1 MKRRP
6 TSAQRKSNL
15 EKLKKLRIGEE
26 SHIEINMSNKM
37 TQQDL
42 DKRRKSNLEKLM
54 KLRIVDESYIEIDTP
69 KMNLQKLKKLRIVDE
84 SHSERPMQ
92 QIIDSPNH
100 PQTKQRLPITWYE
113 CIYCDGLRTKD
124 EEYMYTHWRIHEW
137 LFYLS
142 SHNRLYANK
151 KKHDFIFH
159 LNPKFLWEKNM
170 TSLTIPVQN
179 FYGKT
184 KYA

>member
-1 MKRRP
+1 MKRRS

-26 SHIEINMSNKM
+26 SHIEINMSTKM

-42 DKRRKSNLEKLM
+42 DKRRKSNLEKL
-54 KLRIVDESYIEIDTP
+54 
-69 KMNLQKLKKLRIVDE
+69 KKLRIVDE

-92 QIIDSPNH
+92 RIIDSPNH

-113 CIYCDGLRTKD
+113 CKYCDGLRTKD

-137 LFYLS
+137 LF
-142 SHNRLYANK
+142 
-151 KKHDFIFH
+151 
-159 LNPKFLWEKNM
+159 NM
-170 TSLTIPVQN
+170 ISFSISTQN
-179 FYGKT
+179 FYGKKNMT
-184 KYA
+184 SVTTPHQNFY

>member
-1 MKRRP
+1 MKRRS

-26 SHIEINMSNKM
+26 SHIEINMSTKM

-42 DKRRKSNLEKLM
+42 DKRRKSNLEKLK
-54 KLRIVDESYIEIDTP
+54 KLRIVDESYIEQGLD
-69 KMNLQKLKKLRIVDE
+69 KRRKSNLEKLKKLRIVDE

-92 QIIDSPNH
+92 RIIDSPNH
-100 PQTKQRLPITWYE
+100 TQTKQRLPITWYE
-113 CIYCDGLRTKD
+113 CKYCDGLRTKD

-151 KKHDFIFH
+151 K
-159 LNPKFLWEKNM
+159 NM
-170 TSLTIPVQN
+170 ISFSISTQN
-179 FYGKT
+179 FYGKKT
-184 KYA
+184 